1 MKRYLKHSLPFGL
14 GVISLLGQSAL
25 AQTMPSQCAPRDA
38 VLATLDTN
46 YGEGRLAVGIAGQ
59 SNMME
64 LFSNSETGT
73 WTLLATSPDGQTCL
87 IASGSHFETV
97 RQTAPTKDRPA

>member
-1 MKRYLKHSLPFGL
+1 MYFQLKLCLSLAL
-14 GVISLLGQSAL
+14 GAFSLAGHGAV
-25 AQTMPSQCAPRDA
+25 AQTMPPQCAPREA
-38 VLATLDTN
+38 VLATLGTN

-64 LFSNSETGT
+64 LFSNSQTGT

-97 RQTAPTKDRPA
+97 RQTAPAKDRPA